1 MAVNRLTADDDL
13 FWKVHRLFGSVLV
26 NQLAW
31 RFDQP
36 LDRAVLEAFHAQL
49 AQGFLARR
57 VVPTRMP
64 FARPYWAAATASIPL
79 DWQDDPVPAEAIV
92 DWLSAQT
99 DAGFDPAVGRLW
111 RLSAAPSAGGTLL
124 SLVTSHVGA
133 DGGAVIFAVQD
144 ALARIAQ
151 GAPAAR
157 ADGSGRLVGEVP
169 VRGRWRTDLADAA
182 GQLRAIAVG
191 IGKAYRARDIAE
203 PARQDRPQEPRLD
216 LPEQFQPTE
225 MVVNVPLAQWNSVA
239 AAYSG
244 TANGLMLGTA
254 VGVLGR
260 CGRIDD
266 GHEVRVDIPRSL
278 RGPDDPRGN
287 ATTGVPIS
295 VPYRKGELADLGHI
309 RAATKKAISSYGD
322 PATTPAVQHLQ
333 PVQMVI
339 PDFVARRFVRT
350 SKAPICLCTNL
361 GETAQSV
368 ATLDGVAAAAVLM
381 RPVIRAADTE
391 FFRTTEVGLNMSW
404 SSDGETVTLAVTA
417 ADPDRFPTREAL
429 RGYVEE
435 EFAVWGLTP
444 SFW

>member
-31 RFDQP
+31 RFDAP
-36 LDRAVLEAFHAQL
+36 LERAVVEALHAQL
-49 AQGFLARR
+49 TQGFLARR

-64 FARPYWAAATASIPL
+64 FARPYWAPAIASNPL
-79 DWQDDPVPAEAIV
+79 DWQADPVPADGVV

-99 DAGFDPAVGRLW
+99 DADLDPASGRLW
-111 RLSAAPSAGGTLL
+111 RLSAAPFAGGTLL

-144 ALARIAQ
+144 ALARVAR
-151 GAPAAR
+151 GLPAER

-169 VRGRWRTDLADAA
+169 ARGRLRSDLADAA
-182 GQLRAIAVG
+182 GQVRAIVSG
-191 IGKAYRARDIAE
+191 IGKAYRARHVTE
-203 PARQDRPQEPRLD
+203 PGRRPRPQEPRLD
-216 LPEQFQPTE
+216 LPERHQPAE
-225 MVVNVPLAQWNSVA
+225 LVLNVPLEQWNSVA
-239 AAYSG
+239 AAHAG

-260 CGRIDD
+260 CGRIED
-266 GHEVRVDIPRSL
+266 GEQVRVDIPRSL
-278 RGPDDPRGN
+278 RVPDDPRGN

-295 VPYRKGELADLGHI
+295 VPYRKGDLADLTHI
-309 RAATKKAISSYGD
+309 RAATKQAISSYGD
-322 PATTPAVQHLQ
+322 PATTPALQHLQ

-361 GETAQSV
+361 GETAQTV
-368 ATLDGVAAAAVLM
+368 ATLGAATAAAVLM
-381 RPVIRAADTE
+381 RPVIRATETE
-391 FFRTTEVGLNMSW
+391 FLRRTEVGVNMSW
-404 SSDGETVTLAVTA
+404 SSDGQTVTLSVIA

-435 EFAVWGLTP
+435 EFAAWGLTP
-444 SFW
+444 TFW

>member
-36 LDRAVLEAFHAQL
+36 LDREAVAAFHAQL

-57 VVPTRMP
+57 VVPTRLP
-64 FARPYWAAATASIPL
+64 FARAYWAPALASLPL
-79 DWQDDPVPAEAIV
+79 DWQDEPVPAERIV

-99 DAGFDPAVGRLW
+99 DIAFDPALGRLW

-144 ALARIAQ
+144 ALTRIEE
-151 GAPAAR
+151 GLPAAR
-157 ADGSGRLVGEVP
+157 AGSSGRLVGELP
-169 VRGRWRTDLADAA
+169 ARGRWRADVADAA
-182 GQLRAIAVG
+182 GQVRAIVSG
-191 IGKAYRARDIAE
+191 IGKAYRARNVVE
-203 PARQDRPQEPRLD
+203 PARQDRPTDPRLD
-216 LPEQFQPTE
+216 LPERFQPAE
-225 MVVNVPLAQWNSVA
+225 LVVDVPLAQWNTVA
-239 AAYSG
+239 NAHSG

-254 VGVLGR
+254 IGVLGR
-260 CGRIDD
+260 SGRVED
-266 GHEVRVDIPRSL
+266 GLDVRVDIPRSL
-278 RGPDDPRGN
+278 RVPEDPRGN

-295 VPYRKGELADLGHI
+295 VPYRKGELADLTHI

-339 PDFVARRFVRT
+339 PDFVARRLVRT

-361 GETAQSV
+361 GETAQTV
-368 ATLDGVAAAAVLM
+368 ATLDGVTAGAVLM
-381 RPVIRAADTE
+381 RPVIRAAATE

-417 ADPDRFPTREAL
+417 ADPDRFPTRAAL

-435 EFAVWGLTP
+435 EFGAWGLTP
-444 SFW
+444 TFW